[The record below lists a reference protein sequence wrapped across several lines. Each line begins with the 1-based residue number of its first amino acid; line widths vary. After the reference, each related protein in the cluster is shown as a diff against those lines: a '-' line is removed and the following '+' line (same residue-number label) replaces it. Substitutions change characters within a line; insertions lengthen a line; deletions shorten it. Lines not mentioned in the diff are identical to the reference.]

1 VTRLADHAPEPT
13 TKCPIDGEAAQR
25 CLASRPVNAPPSAP
39 PSAPTPLHCW
49 HRLQSSAVNM
59 STNRVD
65 GWAQCGPFD
74 IAQEACLAHLRR
86 NTAAAAAA
94 AAAAA
99 TGLLHATTA
108 AAPLDPLLWPLHHF
122 LDFAG
127 VLLEQ
132 LWLMLQAVGIIL
144 FSSTGLYSVFVMV
157 FQVRPRTTG
166 ARRSRWVALTPSD
179 KVKAA
184 VVWAAPGTHHAHL
197 LSVAL
202 LGSMPES
209 HGNGGLTVVKYVVTL
224 TRVPRS
230 HAGAHG
236 GPSRSGRHVYM
247 AALSLAAGASAGR
260 SLYSRRGLY
269 FCNTHGQCL
278 CAHASTLPS
287 KCVRLRSS

>member
-1 VTRLADHAPEPT
+1 MAGAAGGGVLTHTPPAALVLRLSCRTGVWYSSHSDTVTRLADHAPEPT
-13 TKCPIDGEAAQR
+13 TKCPTHGEAAQR
-25 CLASRPVNAPPSAP
+25 CLASRPVSAPPSAP
-39 PSAPTPLHCW
+39 PPSPPPSPLDCW

-99 TGLLHATTA
+99 TGLLHASTA

-144 FSSTGLYSVFVMV
+144 FSSTGLYAVFVMV
-157 FQVRPRTTG
+157 FQVRLRTAG
-166 ARRSRWVALTPSD
+166 ARRS
-179 KVKAA
+179 
-184 VVWAAPGTHHAHL
+184 
-197 LSVAL
+197 
-202 LGSMPES
+202 
-209 HGNGGLTVVKYVVTL
+209 
-224 TRVPRS
+224 
-230 HAGAHG
+230 
-236 GPSRSGRHVYM
+236 
-247 AALSLAAGASAGR
+247 SAGR
-260 SLYSRRGLY
+260 ADLSGQGGSGGACGGRARHAPCASFVRGPA
-269 FCNTHGQCL
+269 GR
-278 CAHASTLPS
+278 HA
-287 KCVRLRSS
+287 